1 MQTVVAKQL
10 KVSRQCFHICRA
22 DLWQNVF
29 MRRSKTLR
37 VMALTLLPAFLLSAC
52 TQESSRTESATVILQ
67 SDVSSVSIVPIE
79 DIGSLRVVALANGV
93 AELIS
98 AMGYRANLVGRDI
111 ASSTVELK
119 DVPIVTSG
127 HQVLPETI
135 IALNPSLVI
144 VDSATGPASAITKIK
159 NSGIKVVTVLQSW
172 NMSDV
177 NKKVTELGIALN
189 APKSAELLI
198 NKLEATIAGSN
209 VSASSDTRPKIA
221 FLYLRGT
228 SSIYLVGG
236 KGSGADYLIEATGGV
251 DVGAQVL
258 ANPFNPLTAE
268 TMATLN
274 PDIVLVMVGG
284 LESVGGLSGLKN
296 LPGIAQTPAGKSGS
310 VVAVD
315 DSLLLSFGP
324 RTPSLIEQ
332 LSIAFTDFV

>member
-1 MQTVVAKQL
+1 MRGVPNL
-10 KVSRQCFHICRA
+10 K
-22 DLWQNVF
+22 
-29 MRRSKTLR
+29 
-37 VMALTLLPAFLLSAC
+37 VMALTLVPILLLTSC
-52 TQESSRTESATVILQ
+52 SQEIRRTESATVITQ
-67 SDVSSVSIVPIE
+67 SDVSSISISPIE
-79 DIGSLRVVALANGV
+79 NIGNFRVVALANGA
-93 AELIS
+93 AELIA
-98 AMGYRANLVGRDI
+98 AMGYRDNLVGRDI
-111 ASSTVELK
+111 ASSTPELK

-144 VDSATGPASAITKIK
+144 VDSATGPQSAITKIQ
-159 NSGIKVVTVLQSW
+159 NSGIKVITVLQSW

-177 NKKVTELGIALN
+177 SKKVAQLGDALK
-189 APKSAELLI
+189 APKSADLLI
-198 NKLEATIAGSN
+198 AKLEAAVAGSKIS
-209 VSASSDTRPKIA
+209 VSSNKRPKIA

-236 KGSGADYLIEATGGV
+236 KDSGADYLIEATGGI
-251 DVGAQVL
+251 DVGAQIL

-274 PDIVLVMVGG
+274 PDIILVMIGG
-284 LESVGGLSGLKN
+284 LESVGGLAGLKD
-296 LPGIAQTPAGKSGS
+296 LPGVAQTPAGKSGN

-332 LSIAFTDFV
+332 LSIAFTDFI